1 MSSSSSLL
9 LPDTLNKAWA
19 RDKSRFGFAM
29 LAKMGW
35 QEGKGL
41 GRNED
46 GMTTNIRVTK
56 RTDALGIGAA
66 PAGSGGEAALT
77 AAVSDYNA
85 LLASLSSSAVGT
97 SDAAAAV
104 VSGGGGG
111 RIIAR
116 FARRGVLRQKNVAA
130 YSAADLA
137 AVLGT
142 AVVGG
147 RGGAGVAVALPDAP
161 ELRVV
166 HRSERERKNHKKKR
180 AREEEKEAEEE
191 EEEEDIKHEVVS
203 KKSKKGR
210 VVPLPVVDDEE
221 VEAEAEDVQVN
232 ASTEDDDDAILRRAA
247 KKWAKRAAKAAAEAS
262 KASR

>member
-97 SDAAAAV
+97 GGGAAAV
-104 VSGGGGG
+104 VSGGG

-161 ELRVV
+161 ELTVV

-180 AREEEKEAEEE
+180 EEE
-191 EEEEDIKHEVVS
+191 EEEEEAINKHEVVS
-203 KKSKKGR
+203 KKSKKTSR
-210 VVPLPVVDDEE
+210 VAVE
-221 VEAEAEDVQVN
+221 VEAEA
-232 ASTEDDDDAILRRAA
+232 ATATEDDDDAILRRAA
-247 KKWAKRAAKAAAEAS
+247 KKWAKRAAKAAAELKAS
-262 KASR
+262 KSTR

>member
-1 MSSSSSLL
+1 MSAI

-46 GMTTNIRVTK
+46 GMVNNIRVAK
-56 RTDALGIGAA
+56 RTEALGIGAA
-66 PAGSGGEAALT
+66 PATSGGEAALT

-85 LLASLSSSAVGT
+85 LLAQLSSSAVGT
-97 SDAAAAV
+97 IVRPTTKVGD
-104 VSGGGGG
+104 G

-142 AVVGG
+142 SVVGG

-161 ELRVV
+161 ELRIV
-166 HRSERERKNHKKKR
+166 HRSERERKKEKKR
-180 AREEEKEAEEE
+180 AREEEEAEAEEE
-191 EEEEDIKHEVVS
+191 EEEGEGEGAKLTAIK
-203 KKSKKGR
+203 
-210 VVPLPVVDDEE
+210 EE
-221 VEAEAEDVQVN
+221 A
-232 ASTEDDDDAILRRAA
+232 DDDAIMRKAA
-247 KKWAKRAAKAAAEAS
+247 KKWAKRASKAAAMAAAAEEKEGEDEEEEDKEEKVAKTMKTDKKK
-262 KASR
+262 KAAK